1 MKKLLTLIL
10 CLAMVLSVFAGCS
23 STPATEEGA
32 SSSGEAAQGEAADS
46 EYKDTLVF
54 AMNTDVQSM
63 DPQIQNDTTSEQVV
77 KMLYNT
83 LLKFQDDGTVVGDL
97 AESWSV
103 SEDKLTWTFNLKQ
116 GVKFHNGKE
125 LTSADVKATFDRA
138 LNAEA
143 GGLRTTEIIKMFTS
157 VEAPDPYTVTIT
169 TDGPY
174 GPMES
179 LMCNMSLGIMDA
191 DYIEQ
196 YGLDL
201 GTSAEGE
208 NGTGPFKVVSWE
220 RDQEIVV
227 ERFDDYFGTP
237 AKLQT
242 VVYTIIPEA
251 ASRVIALETG
261 EVDVIDKPTDEDLAR
276 LEADTENYTVLRKP
290 TISQRLFRFGCNDP
304 IMSNTKVRQA
314 IVYAID
320 RQAIIDALFAGSAYP
335 STAPLA
341 PVTFG
346 YSDLGEI
353 EQDLELAKSLLAE
366 AGYPDGFDTKIIT
379 TERYQNG
386 IELAEIISQQLA
398 EIGINA
404 EIEVWEWSALSA
416 SWNGVTADEFDQ
428 PIFIMGAGPSMRD
441 ADGGL
446 RGLYTTSDT
455 VHVRPG
461 RLSGPVYDRHPQQ
474 RLQLR
479 LLLQR
484 GSGCPH
490 RAGYAGDRPAEA
502 GGDLQGS
509 HGDPVSGRPGRLLAL
524 RYVWSGHYLLQGG
537 RRDPEP
543 HFHRYL

>member
-83 LLKFQDDGTVVGDL
+83 LLKFEDDGTVVGDL

-143 GGLRTTEIIKMFTS
+143 GGLRTTEIIKMFTA

-191 DYIEQ
+191 DYIEK

-201 GTSAEGE
+201 GTSVEGE

-276 LEADTENYTVLRKP
+276 LEADTENFTVLRKP

-304 IMSNTKVRQA
+304 IISNTKVRQA

-320 RQAIIDALFAGSAYP
+320 RQAIIDALFTGSGYP

-366 AGYPDGFDTKIIT
+366 AGYPDGFDTKIVT

-416 SWNGVTADEFDQ
+416 SWNGITADEFDQ

-446 RGLYTTSDT
+446 RGLYTTSET
-455 VHVRPG
+455 G
-461 RLSGPVYDRHPQQ
+461 LNDRNYGFYSNAEVDALIEQGMQETDQQ
-474 RLQLR
+474 KRVEI
-479 LLLQR
+479 
-484 GSGCPH
+484 
-490 RAGYAGDRPAEA
+490 YKEA
-502 GGDLQGS
+502 MEILYRE
-509 HGDPVSGRPGRLLAL
+509 DPVAFWLFDMYGLAITSSKVEGVTL
-524 RYVWSGHYLLQGG
+524 SPISTITFENATVKK
-537 RRDPEP
+537 
-543 HFHRYL
+543 

>member
-10 CLAMVLSVFAGCS
+10 CLAMVLTVFVGCS

-32 SSSGEAAQGEAADS
+32 SASGDAAQGEAADS
-46 EYKDTLVF
+46 EYKDTLVY
-54 AMNTDVQSM
+54 ALNTDVQSL
-63 DPQIQNDTTSEQVV
+63 DPQIQNDTTSESVV

-83 LLKFQDDGTVVGDL
+83 LLKFEDDGTVVGDL

-143 GGLRTTEIIKMFTS
+143 GGLRTTEIIKMFTA

-201 GTSAEGE
+201 GTSVEGE

-242 VVYTIIPEA
+242 VVYTVIPEA

-261 EVDVIDKPTDEDLAR
+261 EVDVIDKPTNEDLER

-304 IMSNTKVRQA
+304 IISNTKVRQA

-320 RQAIIDALFAGSAYP
+320 RQAIIDALFTGSAYP

-366 AGYPDGFDTKIIT
+366 AGYPDGFDTKIVT

-416 SWNGVTADEFDQ
+416 SWNGITADEFDQ

-446 RGLYTTSDT
+446 RGLYTTSET
-455 VHVRPG
+455 G
-461 RLSGPVYDRHPQQ
+461 LNDRNYGFYSNAEVDALIEQGMQETDQQ
-474 RLQLR
+474 KRVEI
-479 LLLQR
+479 
-484 GSGCPH
+484 
-490 RAGYAGDRPAEA
+490 YKEA
-502 GGDLQGS
+502 MEILYRE
-509 HGDPVSGRPGRLLAL
+509 DPVAFWLFDMYGLAITSSKVEGVTL
-524 RYVWSGHYLLQGG
+524 SPISTITFENATVKK
-537 RRDPEP
+537 
-543 HFHRYL
+543 

>member
-10 CLAMVLSVFAGCS
+10 CLAMVLTVFAGCS

-32 SSSGEAAQGEAADS
+32 SASGDAAQGEAADS

-83 LLKFQDDGTVVGDL
+83 LLKFEDDGTVVGDL

-143 GGLRTTEIIKMFTS
+143 GGLRTTEIIKMFTA

-242 VVYTIIPEA
+242 VVYTVIPEA

-276 LEADTENYTVLRKP
+276 LEADTENFTVLRKP

-304 IMSNTKVRQA
+304 IISNTKVRQA

-320 RQAIIDALFAGSAYP
+320 RQAIIDALFTGSAYP

-404 EIEVWEWSALSA
+404 KIEVWEWSALSA
-416 SWNGVTADEFDQ
+416 SWNGITADEFDQ

-446 RGLYTTSDT
+446 RGLYTTSET
-455 VHVRPG
+455 G
-461 RLSGPVYDRHPQQ
+461 LNDRNYGFYSNAEVDALIEQGMQETDQQ
-474 RLQLR
+474 KRVEI
-479 LLLQR
+479 
-484 GSGCPH
+484 
-490 RAGYAGDRPAEA
+490 YKEA
-502 GGDLQGS
+502 MEILYRE
-509 HGDPVSGRPGRLLAL
+509 DPVAFWLFDMYGLAITSSKVEGVTL
-524 RYVWSGHYLLQGG
+524 SPISTITFENATVKK
-537 RRDPEP
+537 
-543 HFHRYL
+543 

>member
-10 CLAMVLSVFAGCS
+10 CLAMVLTVFAGCS

-83 LLKFQDDGTVVGDL
+83 LLKFEDDGTVVGDL

-143 GGLRTTEIIKMFTS
+143 GGLRTTEIIKMFTA

-191 DYIEQ
+191 DYIEK

-201 GTSAEGE
+201 GTSVEGE

-276 LEADTENYTVLRKP
+276 LEADTENFTVLRKP

-304 IMSNTKVRQA
+304 IISNTKVRQA

-320 RQAIIDALFAGSAYP
+320 RQAIIDALFTGSGYP

-366 AGYPDGFDTKIIT
+366 AGYPDGFDTKIVT

-404 EIEVWEWSALSA
+404 KIEVWEWSALSA
-416 SWNGVTADEFDQ
+416 SWNGITADEFDQ

-446 RGLYTTSDT
+446 RGLYTTSET
-455 VHVRPG
+455 G
-461 RLSGPVYDRHPQQ
+461 LNDRNYGFYSNAEVDALIEQGMQETDQQ
-474 RLQLR
+474 KRVEI
-479 LLLQR
+479 
-484 GSGCPH
+484 
-490 RAGYAGDRPAEA
+490 YKEA
-502 GGDLQGS
+502 MEILYRE
-509 HGDPVSGRPGRLLAL
+509 DPVAFWLFDMYGLAITSSKVEGVTL
-524 RYVWSGHYLLQGG
+524 SPISTITFENATVKK
-537 RRDPEP
+537 
-543 HFHRYL
+543 

>member
-10 CLAMVLSVFAGCS
+10 CLAMVLTVFAGCS

-32 SSSGEAAQGEAADS
+32 SASGDAAQGEAADS
-46 EYKDTLVF
+46 EYKDTLVY
-54 AMNTDVQSM
+54 ALNTDVQSL

-83 LLKFQDDGTVVGDL
+83 LLKFEDDGTVVGDL

-143 GGLRTTEIIKMFTS
+143 GGLRTTEIIKMFTA

-201 GTSAEGE
+201 GTSVEGE

-237 AKLQT
+237 AKLKT
-242 VVYTIIPEA
+242 VVYTVIPEA

-261 EVDVIDKPTDEDLAR
+261 EVDVIDKPTNEDLER
-276 LEADTENYTVLRKP
+276 LEADTENFTVLRKP

-304 IMSNTKVRQA
+304 IISNTKVRQA
-314 IVYAID
+314 ILYAID
-320 RQAIIDALFAGSAYP
+320 RQAIIDALFTGSAYP

-346 YSDLGEI
+346 YSNLGEI

-366 AGYPDGFDTKIIT
+366 AGYPDGFDTKIVT

-416 SWNGVTADEFDQ
+416 SWNGITADEFDQ

-446 RGLYTTSDT
+446 RGLYTTSET
-455 VHVRPG
+455 G
-461 RLSGPVYDRHPQQ
+461 LNDRNYGFYSNAEVDALIEQGMQETDQQ
-474 RLQLR
+474 KRVEI
-479 LLLQR
+479 
-484 GSGCPH
+484 
-490 RAGYAGDRPAEA
+490 YKEA
-502 GGDLQGS
+502 MEILYRE
-509 HGDPVSGRPGRLLAL
+509 DPVAFWLFDMYGLAITSSKVEGVTL
-524 RYVWSGHYLLQGG
+524 SPISTITFENATVKK
-537 RRDPEP
+537 
-543 HFHRYL
+543 

>member
-46 EYKDTLVF
+46 EYKDTLVY
-54 AMNTDVQSM
+54 ALNTDVQSL

-83 LLKFQDDGTVVGDL
+83 LLKFEDDGTVVGDL

-143 GGLRTTEIIKMFTS
+143 GGLRTTEIIKMFTA

-201 GTSAEGE
+201 GTSVEGE

-242 VVYTIIPEA
+242 VVYTVIPEA

-261 EVDVIDKPTDEDLAR
+261 EVDVIDKPTNEDLER
-276 LEADTENYTVLRKP
+276 LEADTENFTVLRKP

-304 IMSNTKVRQA
+304 IISNTKVRQA

-320 RQAIIDALFAGSAYP
+320 RQAIIDALFTGSAYP

-366 AGYPDGFDTKIIT
+366 AGYPDGFDTKIVT

-416 SWNGVTADEFDQ
+416 SWNGITADEFDQ

-446 RGLYTTSDT
+446 RGLYTTSET
-455 VHVRPG
+455 G
-461 RLSGPVYDRHPQQ
+461 LNDRNYGFYSNAEVDALIEQGMQETDQQ
-474 RLQLR
+474 KRVEI
-479 LLLQR
+479 
-484 GSGCPH
+484 
-490 RAGYAGDRPAEA
+490 YKEA
-502 GGDLQGS
+502 MEILYRE
-509 HGDPVSGRPGRLLAL
+509 DPVAFWLFDMYGLAITSSKVEGVTL
-524 RYVWSGHYLLQGG
+524 SPISTITFENATVKK
-537 RRDPEP
+537 
-543 HFHRYL
+543 

>member
-10 CLAMVLSVFAGCS
+10 CLAMVLTVFAGCS

-83 LLKFQDDGTVVGDL
+83 LLKFEDDGTVVGDL

-143 GGLRTTEIIKMFTS
+143 GGLRTTEIIKMFTA

-191 DYIEQ
+191 DYIEK

-201 GTSAEGE
+201 GTSVEGE

-242 VVYTIIPEA
+242 VVYTVIPEA

-304 IMSNTKVRQA
+304 IISNTKVRQA

-320 RQAIIDALFAGSAYP
+320 RQAIIDALFTGSGYP

-366 AGYPDGFDTKIIT
+366 AGYPDGFDTKIVT

-404 EIEVWEWSALSA
+404 KIEVWEWSALSA
-416 SWNGVTADEFDQ
+416 SWNGITADEFDQ

-446 RGLYTTSDT
+446 RGLYTTSET
-455 VHVRPG
+455 G
-461 RLSGPVYDRHPQQ
+461 LNDRNYGFYSNAEVDALIEQGMQETDQQ
-474 RLQLR
+474 KRVEI
-479 LLLQR
+479 
-484 GSGCPH
+484 
-490 RAGYAGDRPAEA
+490 YKEA
-502 GGDLQGS
+502 MEILYRE
-509 HGDPVSGRPGRLLAL
+509 DPVAFWLFDMYGLAITSSKVEGVTL
-524 RYVWSGHYLLQGG
+524 SPISTITFENATVKK
-537 RRDPEP
+537 
-543 HFHRYL
+543 

>member
-10 CLAMVLSVFAGCS
+10 CLAMVLTVFAGCS

-32 SSSGEAAQGEAADS
+32 SASGDAAQGEAADS

-83 LLKFQDDGTVVGDL
+83 LLKFEDDGTVVGDL

-169 TDGPY
+169 TDAPY

-237 AKLQT
+237 AKLKT
-242 VVYTIIPEA
+242 VVYTVIPEA

-276 LEADTENYTVLRKP
+276 LEADTENFTVLRKP

-304 IMSNTKVRQA
+304 IISNTKVRQA

-320 RQAIIDALFAGSAYP
+320 RQAIIDALFTGSGYP

-398 EIGINA
+398 QIGINA

-416 SWNGVTADEFDQ
+416 SWNGITADEFDQ

-446 RGLYTTSDT
+446 RGLYTTSET
-455 VHVRPG
+455 G
-461 RLSGPVYDRHPQQ
+461 LNDRNYGFYSNAEVDALIEQGMQETDQQ
-474 RLQLR
+474 KRVEI
-479 LLLQR
+479 
-484 GSGCPH
+484 
-490 RAGYAGDRPAEA
+490 YKEA
-502 GGDLQGS
+502 MEILYRE
-509 HGDPVSGRPGRLLAL
+509 DPVAFWLFDMYGLAITSSKVEGVTL
-524 RYVWSGHYLLQGG
+524 SPISTITFENATVKK
-537 RRDPEP
+537 
-543 HFHRYL
+543 

>member
-10 CLAMVLSVFAGCS
+10 CLAMVLTVFAGCS

-83 LLKFQDDGTVVGDL
+83 LLKFEDDGTVVGDL

-143 GGLRTTEIIKMFTS
+143 GGLRTTEIIKMFTA

-201 GTSAEGE
+201 GTSVEGE

-276 LEADTENYTVLRKP
+276 LEADTENFTVLRKP

-304 IMSNTKVRQA
+304 IISNTKVRQA

-320 RQAIIDALFAGSAYP
+320 RQAIIDALFTGSAYP

-346 YSDLGEI
+346 YSNLGEI

-366 AGYPDGFDTKIIT
+366 AGYPDGFDTKIVT

-404 EIEVWEWSALSA
+404 KIEVWEWSALSA
-416 SWNGVTADEFDQ
+416 SWNGITADEFDQ

-446 RGLYTTSDT
+446 RGLYTTSET
-455 VHVRPG
+455 G
-461 RLSGPVYDRHPQQ
+461 LNDRNYGFYSNAEVDALIEQGMQETDQQ
-474 RLQLR
+474 KRVEI
-479 LLLQR
+479 
-484 GSGCPH
+484 
-490 RAGYAGDRPAEA
+490 YKEA
-502 GGDLQGS
+502 MEILYRE
-509 HGDPVSGRPGRLLAL
+509 DPVAFWLFDMYGLAITSSKVEGVTL
-524 RYVWSGHYLLQGG
+524 SPISTITFENATVKK
-537 RRDPEP
+537 
-543 HFHRYL
+543 

>member
-10 CLAMVLSVFAGCS
+10 CLAMVLTVFAGCS

-83 LLKFQDDGTVVGDL
+83 LLKFEDDGTVVGDL

-143 GGLRTTEIIKMFTS
+143 GGLRTTEIIKMFTA

-191 DYIEQ
+191 DYIEK

-201 GTSAEGE
+201 GTSVEGE

-276 LEADTENYTVLRKP
+276 LEADTENFTVLRKP

-304 IMSNTKVRQA
+304 IISNTKVRQA

-320 RQAIIDALFAGSAYP
+320 RQAIIDALFTGSAYP

-366 AGYPDGFDTKIIT
+366 AGYPDGFDTKIVT

-416 SWNGVTADEFDQ
+416 SWNGITADEFDQ

-446 RGLYTTSDT
+446 RGLYTTSET
-455 VHVRPG
+455 G
-461 RLSGPVYDRHPQQ
+461 LNDRNYGFYSNAEVDALIEQGMQETDQQ
-474 RLQLR
+474 KRVEI
-479 LLLQR
+479 
-484 GSGCPH
+484 
-490 RAGYAGDRPAEA
+490 YKEA
-502 GGDLQGS
+502 MEILYRE
-509 HGDPVSGRPGRLLAL
+509 DPVAFWLFDMYGLAITSSKVEGVTL
-524 RYVWSGHYLLQGG
+524 SPISTITFENATVKK
-537 RRDPEP
+537 
-543 HFHRYL
+543 

>member
-10 CLAMVLSVFAGCS
+10 CLAMVLTVFAGCS

-32 SSSGEAAQGEAADS
+32 SASGDAAQGEAADS

-54 AMNTDVQSM
+54 AMNTDVQSL

-143 GGLRTTEIIKMFTS
+143 GGLRTTEIIKMFTA

-242 VVYTIIPEA
+242 VVYTVIPEA

-276 LEADTENYTVLRKP
+276 LEADTENFTVLRKP

-304 IMSNTKVRQA
+304 IISNTKVRQA

-320 RQAIIDALFAGSAYP
+320 RQAIIDALFTGSAYP

-366 AGYPDGFDTKIIT
+366 AGYPDGFDTKIVT

-404 EIEVWEWSALSA
+404 KIEVWEWSALSA
-416 SWNGVTADEFDQ
+416 SWNGITADEFDQ

-446 RGLYTTSDT
+446 RGLYTTSET
-455 VHVRPG
+455 G
-461 RLSGPVYDRHPQQ
+461 LNDRNYGFYSNAEVDALIEQGMQETDQQ
-474 RLQLR
+474 KRVEI
-479 LLLQR
+479 
-484 GSGCPH
+484 
-490 RAGYAGDRPAEA
+490 YKEA
-502 GGDLQGS
+502 MEILYRE
-509 HGDPVSGRPGRLLAL
+509 DPVAFWLFDMYGLAITSSKVEGVTL
-524 RYVWSGHYLLQGG
+524 SPISTITFENATVKK
-537 RRDPEP
+537 
-543 HFHRYL
+543 

>member
-10 CLAMVLSVFAGCS
+10 CLAMVLTVFAGCS

-32 SSSGEAAQGEAADS
+32 SASGDAAQGEAADS

-83 LLKFQDDGTVVGDL
+83 LLKFEDDGTVVGDL

-143 GGLRTTEIIKMFTS
+143 GGLRTTEIIKMFTA

-169 TDGPY
+169 TDAPY

-276 LEADTENYTVLRKP
+276 LEADTENFTVLRKP

-304 IMSNTKVRQA
+304 IISNTKVRQA

-320 RQAIIDALFAGSAYP
+320 RQAIIDALFTGSGYP

-398 EIGINA
+398 QIGINA
-404 EIEVWEWSALSA
+404 KIEVWEWSALSA
-416 SWNGVTADEFDQ
+416 SWNGITADEFDQ

-446 RGLYTTSDT
+446 RGLYTTSET
-455 VHVRPG
+455 G
-461 RLSGPVYDRHPQQ
+461 LNDRNYGFYSNAEVDSLIEQGMQETDQQ
-474 RLQLR
+474 KRVEI
-479 LLLQR
+479 
-484 GSGCPH
+484 
-490 RAGYAGDRPAEA
+490 YKEA
-502 GGDLQGS
+502 MEILYRE
-509 HGDPVSGRPGRLLAL
+509 DPVAFWLFDMYGLAITSSKVEGVTL
-524 RYVWSGHYLLQGG
+524 SPISTITFENATVKK
-537 RRDPEP
+537 
-543 HFHRYL
+543 

>member
-10 CLAMVLSVFAGCS
+10 CLAMVLTVFAGCS

-32 SSSGEAAQGEAADS
+32 SASGDAAQGEAADS

-83 LLKFQDDGTVVGDL
+83 LLKFEDDGTVVGDL

-143 GGLRTTEIIKMFTS
+143 RGLRTTEIIKMYTA

-191 DYIEQ
+191 DYIEK

-276 LEADTENYTVLRKP
+276 LEADTENFTVLRKP

-304 IMSNTKVRQA
+304 IISNTKVRQA

-320 RQAIIDALFAGSAYP
+320 RQAIIDALFTGSGYP

-366 AGYPDGFDTKIIT
+366 AGYPDGFDTKIVT

-416 SWNGVTADEFDQ
+416 SWNGITADEFDQ

-446 RGLYTTSDT
+446 RGLYTTSET
-455 VHVRPG
+455 G
-461 RLSGPVYDRHPQQ
+461 LNDRNYGFYSNAEVDALIEQGMQETDQQ
-474 RLQLR
+474 KRVEI
-479 LLLQR
+479 
-484 GSGCPH
+484 
-490 RAGYAGDRPAEA
+490 YKEA
-502 GGDLQGS
+502 MEILYRE
-509 HGDPVSGRPGRLLAL
+509 DPVAFWLFDMYGLAITSSKVEGVTL
-524 RYVWSGHYLLQGG
+524 SPISTITFENATVKK
-537 RRDPEP
+537 
-543 HFHRYL
+543 

>member
-10 CLAMVLSVFAGCS
+10 CLAMVLTVFAGCS

-32 SSSGEAAQGEAADS
+32 SASGDAAQGEAADS

-83 LLKFQDDGTVVGDL
+83 LLKFEDDGTVVGDL

-143 GGLRTTEIIKMFTS
+143 GGLRTTEIIKMFTA

-276 LEADTENYTVLRKP
+276 LEADTENFTVLRKP

-304 IMSNTKVRQA
+304 IISNTKVRQA

-320 RQAIIDALFAGSAYP
+320 RQAIIDALFTGSAYP

-366 AGYPDGFDTKIIT
+366 AGYPDGFDTKIVT

-416 SWNGVTADEFDQ
+416 SWNGITADEFDQ

-446 RGLYTTSDT
+446 RGLYTTSET
-455 VHVRPG
+455 G
-461 RLSGPVYDRHPQQ
+461 LNDRNYGFYSNAEVDALIEQGMQETDQQ
-474 RLQLR
+474 KRVEI
-479 LLLQR
+479 
-484 GSGCPH
+484 
-490 RAGYAGDRPAEA
+490 YKEA
-502 GGDLQGS
+502 MEILYRE
-509 HGDPVSGRPGRLLAL
+509 DPVAFWLFDMYGLAITSSKVEGVTL
-524 RYVWSGHYLLQGG
+524 SPISTITFENATVKK
-537 RRDPEP
+537 
-543 HFHRYL
+543 

>member
-10 CLAMVLSVFAGCS
+10 CLAMVLTVFAGCS

-32 SSSGEAAQGEAADS
+32 SASGDAAQGEAADS

-143 GGLRTTEIIKMFTS
+143 GGLRTTEIIKMFTA

-169 TDGPY
+169 TDAPY

-276 LEADTENYTVLRKP
+276 LEADTENFTVLRKP

-304 IMSNTKVRQA
+304 IISNTKVRQA

-320 RQAIIDALFAGSAYP
+320 RQAIIDALFTGSAYP

-366 AGYPDGFDTKIIT
+366 AGYPDGFDTKIVT

-416 SWNGVTADEFDQ
+416 SWNGITADEFDQ

-446 RGLYTTSDT
+446 RGLYTTSET
-455 VHVRPG
+455 G
-461 RLSGPVYDRHPQQ
+461 LNDRNYGFYSNAEVDALIEQGMQETDQQ
-474 RLQLR
+474 KRVEI
-479 LLLQR
+479 
-484 GSGCPH
+484 
-490 RAGYAGDRPAEA
+490 YKEA
-502 GGDLQGS
+502 MEILYRE
-509 HGDPVSGRPGRLLAL
+509 DPVAFWLFDMYGLAITSSKVEGVTL
-524 RYVWSGHYLLQGG
+524 SPISTITFENATVKK
-537 RRDPEP
+537 
-543 HFHRYL
+543 

>member
-10 CLAMVLSVFAGCS
+10 CLAMVLTVFVGCS

-32 SSSGEAAQGEAADS
+32 SASGDAAQGEAADS

-83 LLKFQDDGTVVGDL
+83 LLKFEDDGTVVGDL

-143 GGLRTTEIIKMFTS
+143 GGLRTTEIIKMFTA

-201 GTSAEGE
+201 GTSVEGE

-237 AKLQT
+237 AKLKT
-242 VVYTIIPEA
+242 VVYTVIPEA

-276 LEADTENYTVLRKP
+276 LEADTENFTVLRKP

-304 IMSNTKVRQA
+304 IISNTKVRQA

-320 RQAIIDALFAGSAYP
+320 RQAIIDALFTGSAYP

-366 AGYPDGFDTKIIT
+366 AGYPDGFDTKIVT

-416 SWNGVTADEFDQ
+416 SWNGITADEFDQ

-446 RGLYTTSDT
+446 RGLYTTSET
-455 VHVRPG
+455 G
-461 RLSGPVYDRHPQQ
+461 LNDRNYGFYSNAEVDALIEQGMQETDQQ
-474 RLQLR
+474 KRVEI
-479 LLLQR
+479 
-484 GSGCPH
+484 
-490 RAGYAGDRPAEA
+490 YKEA
-502 GGDLQGS
+502 MEILYRE
-509 HGDPVSGRPGRLLAL
+509 DPVAFWLFDMYGLAITSSKVEGVTL
-524 RYVWSGHYLLQGG
+524 SPISTITFENATVKK
-537 RRDPEP
+537 
-543 HFHRYL
+543 

>member
-10 CLAMVLSVFAGCS
+10 CLAMVLTVFVGCS

-32 SSSGEAAQGEAADS
+32 SASGDAAQGEAADS
-46 EYKDTLVF
+46 EYKDTLVY
-54 AMNTDVQSM
+54 ALNTDVQSL

-83 LLKFQDDGTVVGDL
+83 LLKFEDDGTVVGDL

-143 GGLRTTEIIKMFTS
+143 GGLRTTEIIKMFTA

-201 GTSAEGE
+201 GTSVEGE

-242 VVYTIIPEA
+242 VVYTVIPEA

-261 EVDVIDKPTDEDLAR
+261 EVDVIDKPTNEDLER
-276 LEADTENYTVLRKP
+276 LEADTENFTVLRRP

-304 IMSNTKVRQA
+304 IISNTKVRQA

-320 RQAIIDALFAGSAYP
+320 RQAIIDALFTGSAYP

-366 AGYPDGFDTKIIT
+366 AGYPDGFDTKIVT

-404 EIEVWEWSALSA
+404 KIEVWEWSALSA
-416 SWNGVTADEFDQ
+416 SWNGITADEFDQ

-446 RGLYTTSDT
+446 RGLYTTSET
-455 VHVRPG
+455 G
-461 RLSGPVYDRHPQQ
+461 LNDRNYGFYSNAEVDALIEQGMQETDQQ
-474 RLQLR
+474 KRVEI
-479 LLLQR
+479 
-484 GSGCPH
+484 
-490 RAGYAGDRPAEA
+490 YKEA
-502 GGDLQGS
+502 MEILYRE
-509 HGDPVSGRPGRLLAL
+509 DPVAFWLFDMYGLAITSSKVEGVTL
-524 RYVWSGHYLLQGG
+524 SPISTITFENATVKK
-537 RRDPEP
+537 
-543 HFHRYL
+543 

>member
-10 CLAMVLSVFAGCS
+10 CLAMVLTVFVGCS

-32 SSSGEAAQGEAADS
+32 SASGDAAQGEAADS

-83 LLKFQDDGTVVGDL
+83 LLKFEDDGTVVGDL

-143 GGLRTTEIIKMFTS
+143 GGLRTTEIIKMFTA

-201 GTSAEGE
+201 GTSVEGE

-242 VVYTIIPEA
+242 VVYTVIPEA

-276 LEADTENYTVLRKP
+276 LEADTENFTVLRKP

-304 IMSNTKVRQA
+304 IISNTKVRQA

-320 RQAIIDALFAGSAYP
+320 RQAIIDALFTGSAYP

-366 AGYPDGFDTKIIT
+366 AGYPDGFDTKIVT

-416 SWNGVTADEFDQ
+416 SWNGITADEFDQ

-446 RGLYTTSDT
+446 RGLYTTSET
-455 VHVRPG
+455 G
-461 RLSGPVYDRHPQQ
+461 LNDRNYGFYSNAEVDALIEQGMQETDQQ
-474 RLQLR
+474 KRVEI
-479 LLLQR
+479 
-484 GSGCPH
+484 
-490 RAGYAGDRPAEA
+490 YKEA
-502 GGDLQGS
+502 MEILYRE
-509 HGDPVSGRPGRLLAL
+509 DPVAFWLFDMYGLAITSSKVEGVTL
-524 RYVWSGHYLLQGG
+524 SPISTITFENATVKK
-537 RRDPEP
+537 
-543 HFHRYL
+543 

>member
-83 LLKFQDDGTVVGDL
+83 LLKFEDDGTVVGDL

-143 GGLRTTEIIKMFTS
+143 GGLRTTEIIKMFTA

-191 DYIEQ
+191 DYIEK

-201 GTSAEGE
+201 GTSVEGE

-242 VVYTIIPEA
+242 VVYTVIPEA

-276 LEADTENYTVLRKP
+276 LEADTENFTVLRKP

-304 IMSNTKVRQA
+304 IISNTKVRQA

-320 RQAIIDALFAGSAYP
+320 RQAIIDALFTGSAYP

-404 EIEVWEWSALSA
+404 KIEVWEWSALSA
-416 SWNGVTADEFDQ
+416 SWNGITADEFDQ

-446 RGLYTTSDT
+446 RGLYTTSET
-455 VHVRPG
+455 G
-461 RLSGPVYDRHPQQ
+461 LNDRNYGFYSNAEVDALIEQGMQETDQQ
-474 RLQLR
+474 KRVEI
-479 LLLQR
+479 
-484 GSGCPH
+484 
-490 RAGYAGDRPAEA
+490 YKEA
-502 GGDLQGS
+502 MEILYRE
-509 HGDPVSGRPGRLLAL
+509 DPVAFWLFDMYGLAITSSKVEGVTL
-524 RYVWSGHYLLQGG
+524 SPISTITFENATVKK
-537 RRDPEP
+537 
-543 HFHRYL
+543 

>member
-10 CLAMVLSVFAGCS
+10 CLAMVLTVFAGCS

-32 SSSGEAAQGEAADS
+32 SASGDAAQGEAADS

-83 LLKFQDDGTVVGDL
+83 LLKFEDDGTVVGDL

-143 GGLRTTEIIKMFTS
+143 GGLRTTEIIKMFTA

-201 GTSAEGE
+201 GTSVEGE

-276 LEADTENYTVLRKP
+276 LEADTENFTVLRKP

-304 IMSNTKVRQA
+304 IISNTKVRQA

-320 RQAIIDALFAGSAYP
+320 RQAIIDALFTGSAYP

-366 AGYPDGFDTKIIT
+366 AGYPDGFDTKIVT

-416 SWNGVTADEFDQ
+416 SWNGITADEFDQ

-446 RGLYTTSDT
+446 RGLYTTSET
-455 VHVRPG
+455 G
-461 RLSGPVYDRHPQQ
+461 LNDRNYGFYSNAEVDALIEQGMQETDQQ
-474 RLQLR
+474 KRVEI
-479 LLLQR
+479 
-484 GSGCPH
+484 
-490 RAGYAGDRPAEA
+490 YKEA
-502 GGDLQGS
+502 MEILYRE
-509 HGDPVSGRPGRLLAL
+509 DPVAFWLFDMYGLAITSSKVEGVTL
-524 RYVWSGHYLLQGG
+524 SPISTITFENATVKK
-537 RRDPEP
+537 
-543 HFHRYL
+543 

>member
-10 CLAMVLSVFAGCS
+10 CLAMVLTVFAGCS

-32 SSSGEAAQGEAADS
+32 SASGDAAQGEAADS

-83 LLKFQDDGTVVGDL
+83 LLKFEDDGTVVGDL

-227 ERFDDYFGTP
+227 ERFDEYFDTP

-276 LEADTENYTVLRKP
+276 LEADTENFTVLRKP

-304 IMSNTKVRQA
+304 IISNTKVRQA

-320 RQAIIDALFAGSAYP
+320 RQAIIDALFTGSGYP

-366 AGYPDGFDTKIIT
+366 AGYPDGFDTKIVT

-416 SWNGVTADEFDQ
+416 SWNGITADEFDQ

-446 RGLYTTSDT
+446 RGLYTTSET
-455 VHVRPG
+455 G
-461 RLSGPVYDRHPQQ
+461 LNDRNYGFYSNAEVDSLIEQGMQETDQQ
-474 RLQLR
+474 KRVEI
-479 LLLQR
+479 
-484 GSGCPH
+484 
-490 RAGYAGDRPAEA
+490 YKEA
-502 GGDLQGS
+502 MEILYRE
-509 HGDPVSGRPGRLLAL
+509 DPVAFWLFDMYGLAITSSKVEGVTL
-524 RYVWSGHYLLQGG
+524 SPISTITFENATVKK
-537 RRDPEP
+537 
-543 HFHRYL
+543 

>member
-10 CLAMVLSVFAGCS
+10 CLAMVLTVFAGCS

-32 SSSGEAAQGEAADS
+32 SASGDAAQGEAADS

-83 LLKFQDDGTVVGDL
+83 LLKFEDDGTVVGDL

-169 TDGPY
+169 TDAPY

-276 LEADTENYTVLRKP
+276 LEADTENFTVLRKP

-304 IMSNTKVRQA
+304 IISNTKVRQA

-320 RQAIIDALFAGSAYP
+320 RQAIIDALFTGSGYP

-346 YSDLGEI
+346 YSNLSEI

-366 AGYPDGFDTKIIT
+366 AGYPDGFDTKIVT

-416 SWNGVTADEFDQ
+416 SWNGITADEFDQ

-446 RGLYTTSDT
+446 RGLYTTSET
-455 VHVRPG
+455 G
-461 RLSGPVYDRHPQQ
+461 LNDRNYGFYSNAEVDALIEQGMQETDQQ
-474 RLQLR
+474 KRVEI
-479 LLLQR
+479 
-484 GSGCPH
+484 
-490 RAGYAGDRPAEA
+490 YKEA
-502 GGDLQGS
+502 MEILYRE
-509 HGDPVSGRPGRLLAL
+509 DPVAFWLFDMYGLAITSSKVEGVTL
-524 RYVWSGHYLLQGG
+524 SPISTITFENATVKK
-537 RRDPEP
+537 
-543 HFHRYL
+543 

>member
-10 CLAMVLSVFAGCS
+10 CLAMVLTVFVGCS

-32 SSSGEAAQGEAADS
+32 SASGDAAQGEAADS
-46 EYKDTLVF
+46 EYKDTLVY
-54 AMNTDVQSM
+54 ALNTDVQSL

-83 LLKFQDDGTVVGDL
+83 LLKFEDDGTVVGDL

-143 GGLRTTEIIKMFTS
+143 GGLRTTEIIKMFTA

-201 GTSAEGE
+201 GTSVEGE

-242 VVYTIIPEA
+242 VVYTVIPEA

-261 EVDVIDKPTDEDLAR
+261 EVDVIDKPTNEDLER
-276 LEADTENYTVLRKP
+276 LEADTENFTVLRKP

-304 IMSNTKVRQA
+304 IISNTKVRQA

-320 RQAIIDALFAGSAYP
+320 RQAIIDALFTGSAYP

-346 YSDLGEI
+346 YSNLGEI

-366 AGYPDGFDTKIIT
+366 AGYPDGFDTKIVT

-416 SWNGVTADEFDQ
+416 SWNGITADEFDQ

-446 RGLYTTSDT
+446 RGLYTTSET
-455 VHVRPG
+455 G
-461 RLSGPVYDRHPQQ
+461 LNDRNYGFYSNAEVDALIEQGMQETDQQ
-474 RLQLR
+474 KRVEI
-479 LLLQR
+479 
-484 GSGCPH
+484 
-490 RAGYAGDRPAEA
+490 YKEA
-502 GGDLQGS
+502 MEILYRE
-509 HGDPVSGRPGRLLAL
+509 DPVAFWLFDMYGLAITSSKVEGVTL
-524 RYVWSGHYLLQGG
+524 SPISTITFENATVKK
-537 RRDPEP
+537 
-543 HFHRYL
+543 

>member
-10 CLAMVLSVFAGCS
+10 CLAMVLTVFAGCS

-32 SSSGEAAQGEAADS
+32 SASGDAAQGEAADS
-46 EYKDTLVF
+46 EYKDTLVY
-54 AMNTDVQSM
+54 ALNTDVQSL

-83 LLKFQDDGTVVGDL
+83 LLKFEDDGTVVGDL

-143 GGLRTTEIIKMFTS
+143 GGLRTTEIIKMFTA

-276 LEADTENYTVLRKP
+276 LEADTENFTVLRKP

-304 IMSNTKVRQA
+304 IISNTKVRQA

-320 RQAIIDALFAGSAYP
+320 RQAIIDALFTGSAYP

-366 AGYPDGFDTKIIT
+366 AGYPDGFDTKIVT

-404 EIEVWEWSALSA
+404 KIEVWEWSALSA
-416 SWNGVTADEFDQ
+416 SWNGITADEFDQ

-446 RGLYTTSDT
+446 RGLYTTSET
-455 VHVRPG
+455 G
-461 RLSGPVYDRHPQQ
+461 LNDRNYGFYSNAEVDALIEQGMQETDQQ
-474 RLQLR
+474 KRVEI
-479 LLLQR
+479 
-484 GSGCPH
+484 
-490 RAGYAGDRPAEA
+490 YKEA
-502 GGDLQGS
+502 MEILYRE
-509 HGDPVSGRPGRLLAL
+509 DPVAFWLFDMYGLAITSSKVEGVTL
-524 RYVWSGHYLLQGG
+524 SPISTITFENATVKK
-537 RRDPEP
+537 
-543 HFHRYL
+543 

>member
-10 CLAMVLSVFAGCS
+10 CLAMVLTVFAGCS

-32 SSSGEAAQGEAADS
+32 SASGDAAQGEAADS

-54 AMNTDVQSM
+54 AMNTDVQSL

-169 TDGPY
+169 TDAPY

-276 LEADTENYTVLRKP
+276 LEADTENFTVLRKP

-304 IMSNTKVRQA
+304 IISNTKVRQA

-320 RQAIIDALFAGSAYP
+320 RQAIIDALFTGSGYP

-398 EIGINA
+398 QIGINA

-416 SWNGVTADEFDQ
+416 SWNGITADEFDQ

-446 RGLYTTSDT
+446 RGLYTTSET
-455 VHVRPG
+455 G
-461 RLSGPVYDRHPQQ
+461 LNDRNYGFYSNAEVDALIEQGMQETDQQ
-474 RLQLR
+474 KRVEI
-479 LLLQR
+479 
-484 GSGCPH
+484 
-490 RAGYAGDRPAEA
+490 YKEA
-502 GGDLQGS
+502 MEILYRE
-509 HGDPVSGRPGRLLAL
+509 DPVAFWLFDMYGLAITSSKVEGVTL
-524 RYVWSGHYLLQGG
+524 SPISTITFENATVKK
-537 RRDPEP
+537 
-543 HFHRYL
+543 

>member
-10 CLAMVLSVFAGCS
+10 CLAMVLTVFAGCS

-54 AMNTDVQSM
+54 AMNTDVQSL

-83 LLKFQDDGTVVGDL
+83 LLKFEDDGTVVGDL

-143 GGLRTTEIIKMFTS
+143 GGLRTTEIIKMFTA

-201 GTSAEGE
+201 GTSVEGE

-276 LEADTENYTVLRKP
+276 LEADTENFTVLRKP

-304 IMSNTKVRQA
+304 IISNTKVRQA

-320 RQAIIDALFAGSAYP
+320 RQAIIDALFTGSAYP

-366 AGYPDGFDTKIIT
+366 AGYPDGFDTKIVT

-416 SWNGVTADEFDQ
+416 SWNGITADEFDQ

-446 RGLYTTSDT
+446 RGLYTTSET
-455 VHVRPG
+455 G
-461 RLSGPVYDRHPQQ
+461 LNDRNYGFYSNAEVDALIEQGMQETDQQ
-474 RLQLR
+474 KRVEI
-479 LLLQR
+479 
-484 GSGCPH
+484 
-490 RAGYAGDRPAEA
+490 YKEA
-502 GGDLQGS
+502 MEILYRE
-509 HGDPVSGRPGRLLAL
+509 DPVAFWLFDMYGLAITSSKVEGVTL
-524 RYVWSGHYLLQGG
+524 SPISTITFENATVKK
-537 RRDPEP
+537 
-543 HFHRYL
+543 

>member
-10 CLAMVLSVFAGCS
+10 CLAMVLTVFAGCS

-32 SSSGEAAQGEAADS
+32 SASGDAAQGEAADS

-83 LLKFQDDGTVVGDL
+83 LLKFEDDGTVVGDL

-143 GGLRTTEIIKMFTS
+143 GGLRTTEIIKMFTA

-169 TDGPY
+169 TDAPY

-201 GTSAEGE
+201 GTSAAGE

-276 LEADTENYTVLRKP
+276 LEADTENFTVLRKP

-304 IMSNTKVRQA
+304 IISNTKVRQA

-320 RQAIIDALFAGSAYP
+320 RQAIIDALFTGSAYP

-366 AGYPDGFDTKIIT
+366 AGYPDGFDTKIVT

-416 SWNGVTADEFDQ
+416 SWNGITADEFDQ

-446 RGLYTTSDT
+446 RGLYTTSET
-455 VHVRPG
+455 G
-461 RLSGPVYDRHPQQ
+461 LNDRNYGFYSNAEVDALIEQGMQETDQQ
-474 RLQLR
+474 KRVEI
-479 LLLQR
+479 
-484 GSGCPH
+484 
-490 RAGYAGDRPAEA
+490 YKEA
-502 GGDLQGS
+502 MEILYRE
-509 HGDPVSGRPGRLLAL
+509 DPVAFWLFDMYGLAITSSKVEGVTL
-524 RYVWSGHYLLQGG
+524 SPISTITFENATVKK
-537 RRDPEP
+537 
-543 HFHRYL
+543 

>member
-10 CLAMVLSVFAGCS
+10 CLAMVLTVFAGCS

-32 SSSGEAAQGEAADS
+32 SASGDAAQGEAADS
-46 EYKDTLVF
+46 EYKDTLVY
-54 AMNTDVQSM
+54 ALNTDVQSL

-83 LLKFQDDGTVVGDL
+83 LLKFEDDGTVVGDL

-125 LTSADVKATFDRA
+125 LTSVDVKATFDRA

-143 GGLRTTEIIKMFTS
+143 GGLRTTEIIKMFTA

-201 GTSAEGE
+201 GTSVEGE

-242 VVYTIIPEA
+242 VVYTVIPEA

-261 EVDVIDKPTDEDLAR
+261 EVDVIDKPTNEDLER

-304 IMSNTKVRQA
+304 IISNTKVRQA

-320 RQAIIDALFAGSAYP
+320 RQAIIDALFTGSAYP

-346 YSDLGEI
+346 YSNLGEI

-366 AGYPDGFDTKIIT
+366 AGYPDGFDTKIVT

-416 SWNGVTADEFDQ
+416 SWNGITADEFDQ

-446 RGLYTTSDT
+446 RGLYTTSET
-455 VHVRPG
+455 G
-461 RLSGPVYDRHPQQ
+461 LNDRNYGFYSNAEVDALIEQGMQETDQQ
-474 RLQLR
+474 KRVEI
-479 LLLQR
+479 
-484 GSGCPH
+484 
-490 RAGYAGDRPAEA
+490 YKEA
-502 GGDLQGS
+502 MEILYRE
-509 HGDPVSGRPGRLLAL
+509 DPVAFWLFDMYGLAITSSKVEGVTL
-524 RYVWSGHYLLQGG
+524 SPISTITFENATVKK
-537 RRDPEP
+537 
-543 HFHRYL
+543 

>member
-83 LLKFQDDGTVVGDL
+83 LLKFEDDGTVVGDL

-143 GGLRTTEIIKMFTS
+143 GGLRTTEIIKMFTA

-169 TDGPY
+169 TDAPY

-276 LEADTENYTVLRKP
+276 LEADTENFTVLRKP

-304 IMSNTKVRQA
+304 IISNTKVRQA

-320 RQAIIDALFAGSAYP
+320 RQAIIDALFTGSGYP

-366 AGYPDGFDTKIIT
+366 AGYPDGFDTKIVT

-416 SWNGVTADEFDQ
+416 SWNGITADEFDQ

-446 RGLYTTSDT
+446 RGLYTTSET
-455 VHVRPG
+455 G
-461 RLSGPVYDRHPQQ
+461 LNDRNYGFYSNAEVDALIEQGMQETDQQ
-474 RLQLR
+474 KRVEI
-479 LLLQR
+479 
-484 GSGCPH
+484 
-490 RAGYAGDRPAEA
+490 YKEA
-502 GGDLQGS
+502 MEILYRE
-509 HGDPVSGRPGRLLAL
+509 DPVAFWLFDMYGLAITSSKVEGVTL
-524 RYVWSGHYLLQGG
+524 SPISTITFENATVKK
-537 RRDPEP
+537 
-543 HFHRYL
+543 

>member
-10 CLAMVLSVFAGCS
+10 CLAMVLTVFAGCS
-23 STPATEEGA
+23 SAPATEEGA
-32 SSSGEAAQGEAADS
+32 SASGDAAQGEAADS

-83 LLKFQDDGTVVGDL
+83 LLKFEDDGTVVGDL

-143 GGLRTTEIIKMFTS
+143 GGLRTTEIIKMFAS

-169 TDGPY
+169 TDAPY

-276 LEADTENYTVLRKP
+276 LEADTENFTVLRKP

-304 IMSNTKVRQA
+304 IISNTKVRQA

-320 RQAIIDALFAGSAYP
+320 RQAIIDALFTGSGYP

-416 SWNGVTADEFDQ
+416 SWNGITADEFDQ

-446 RGLYTTSDT
+446 RGLYTTSET
-455 VHVRPG
+455 G
-461 RLSGPVYDRHPQQ
+461 LNDRNYGFYSNAEVDALIEQGMQETDQQ
-474 RLQLR
+474 KRVEI
-479 LLLQR
+479 
-484 GSGCPH
+484 
-490 RAGYAGDRPAEA
+490 YKEA
-502 GGDLQGS
+502 MEILYRE
-509 HGDPVSGRPGRLLAL
+509 DPVAFWLFDMYGLAITSSKVEGVTL
-524 RYVWSGHYLLQGG
+524 SPISTITFENATVKK
-537 RRDPEP
+537 
-543 HFHRYL
+543 

>member
-10 CLAMVLSVFAGCS
+10 CLAMVLTAFVGCS
-23 STPATEEGA
+23 STPATEESA
-32 SSSGEAAQGEAADS
+32 SSSGDAAQGEAADS
-46 EYKDTLVF
+46 EYKDTLVY
-54 AMNTDVQSM
+54 ALNTDVQSM

-83 LLKFQDDGTVVGDL
+83 LLKFEEDGTVVGDL

-143 GGLRTTEIIKMFTS
+143 GGLRTTEIIKMFTA

-201 GTSAEGE
+201 GNSVEGE
-208 NGTGPFKVVSWE
+208 NGTGPFRVVSWE

-227 ERFDDYFGTP
+227 ERFDDYFDTP

-242 VVYTIIPEA
+242 VVYTVIPEA

-261 EVDVIDKPTDEDLAR
+261 EVDVIDKPTDEDLTR
-276 LEADTENYTVLRKP
+276 LEADPENFTVLRKP

-304 IMSNTKVRQA
+304 IISNTKVRQA

-320 RQAIIDALFAGSAYP
+320 RQAIIDALFTGSAYP

-416 SWNGVTADEFDQ
+416 SWSGVTADEFDQ

-455 VHVRPG
+455 GLNDRNYGFYSNAEVDALIEQGMQETDQQKRVEIYKEAMEILYREDPAG
-461 RLSGPVYDRHPQQ
+461 FWLFDMYGLAITSSKVEGVTLSPISTITFENATVKK
-474 RLQLR
+474 
-479 LLLQR
+479 
-484 GSGCPH
+484 
-490 RAGYAGDRPAEA
+490 
-502 GGDLQGS
+502 
-509 HGDPVSGRPGRLLAL
+509 
-524 RYVWSGHYLLQGG
+524 
-537 RRDPEP
+537 
-543 HFHRYL
+543 

>member
-54 AMNTDVQSM
+54 AMNTDVQSL

-83 LLKFQDDGTVVGDL
+83 LLKFEDDGTVVGDL

-143 GGLRTTEIIKMFTS
+143 GGLRTTEIIKMFTA

-169 TDGPY
+169 TDAPY

-276 LEADTENYTVLRKP
+276 LEADTENFTVLRKP

-304 IMSNTKVRQA
+304 IISNTKVRQA

-320 RQAIIDALFAGSAYP
+320 RQAIIDALFTGSGYP

-366 AGYPDGFDTKIIT
+366 AGYPDGFDTKIVT

-416 SWNGVTADEFDQ
+416 SWNGITADEFDQ

-446 RGLYTTSDT
+446 RGLYTTSET
-455 VHVRPG
+455 G
-461 RLSGPVYDRHPQQ
+461 LNDRNYGFYSNAEVDALIEQGMQETDQQ
-474 RLQLR
+474 KRVEI
-479 LLLQR
+479 
-484 GSGCPH
+484 
-490 RAGYAGDRPAEA
+490 YKEA
-502 GGDLQGS
+502 MEILYRE
-509 HGDPVSGRPGRLLAL
+509 DPVAFWLFDMYGLAITSSKVEGVTL
-524 RYVWSGHYLLQGG
+524 SPISTITFENATVKK
-537 RRDPEP
+537 
-543 HFHRYL
+543 

>member
-10 CLAMVLSVFAGCS
+10 CLAMVLTVFVGCS

-32 SSSGEAAQGEAADS
+32 SASGDAAQGEAADS

-54 AMNTDVQSM
+54 AMNTDVQSL

-143 GGLRTTEIIKMFTS
+143 GGLRTTEIIKMFTA

-201 GTSAEGE
+201 GTSVEGE

-237 AKLQT
+237 AKLKT
-242 VVYTIIPEA
+242 VVYTVIPEA

-276 LEADTENYTVLRKP
+276 LEADTENFTVLRKP

-304 IMSNTKVRQA
+304 IISNTKVRQA

-320 RQAIIDALFAGSAYP
+320 RQAIIDALFTGSAYP

-346 YSDLGEI
+346 YSNLGEI

-366 AGYPDGFDTKIIT
+366 AGYPDGFDTKIVT

-416 SWNGVTADEFDQ
+416 SWNGITADEFDQ

-446 RGLYTTSDT
+446 RGLYTTSET
-455 VHVRPG
+455 G
-461 RLSGPVYDRHPQQ
+461 LNDRNYGFYSNAEVDALIEQGMQETDQQ
-474 RLQLR
+474 KRVEI
-479 LLLQR
+479 
-484 GSGCPH
+484 
-490 RAGYAGDRPAEA
+490 YKEA
-502 GGDLQGS
+502 MEILYRE
-509 HGDPVSGRPGRLLAL
+509 DPVAFWLFDMYGLAITSSKVEGVTL
-524 RYVWSGHYLLQGG
+524 SPISTITFENATVKK
-537 RRDPEP
+537 
-543 HFHRYL
+543 

>member
-10 CLAMVLSVFAGCS
+10 CLAMVLTVFAGCS

-32 SSSGEAAQGEAADS
+32 SASGDAAQGEAADS

-143 GGLRTTEIIKMFTS
+143 GGLRTTEIIKMFTA

-201 GTSAEGE
+201 GTSVEGE

-276 LEADTENYTVLRKP
+276 LEADTENFTVLRKP

-304 IMSNTKVRQA
+304 IISNTKVRQA

-320 RQAIIDALFAGSAYP
+320 RQAIIDALFTGSAYP

-346 YSDLGEI
+346 YSNLGEI

-366 AGYPDGFDTKIIT
+366 AGYPDGFDTKIVT

-416 SWNGVTADEFDQ
+416 SWNGITADEFDQ

-446 RGLYTTSDT
+446 RGLYTTSET
-455 VHVRPG
+455 G
-461 RLSGPVYDRHPQQ
+461 LNDRNYGFYSNAEVDALIEQGMQETDQQ
-474 RLQLR
+474 KRVEI
-479 LLLQR
+479 
-484 GSGCPH
+484 
-490 RAGYAGDRPAEA
+490 YKEA
-502 GGDLQGS
+502 MEILYRE
-509 HGDPVSGRPGRLLAL
+509 DPVAFWLFNMYGLAITSSKVEGVTL
-524 RYVWSGHYLLQGG
+524 SPISTITFENATVKK
-537 RRDPEP
+537 
-543 HFHRYL
+543 

>member
-83 LLKFQDDGTVVGDL
+83 LLKFEDDGTVVGDL

-143 GGLRTTEIIKMFTS
+143 GGLRTTEIIKMFTA

-191 DYIEQ
+191 DYIEK

-201 GTSAEGE
+201 GTSVEGE

-237 AKLQT
+237 AKLKT
-242 VVYTIIPEA
+242 VVYTVIPEA

-276 LEADTENYTVLRKP
+276 LEADTENFTVLRKP

-304 IMSNTKVRQA
+304 IISNTKVRQA

-320 RQAIIDALFAGSAYP
+320 RQAIIDALFTGSAYP

-366 AGYPDGFDTKIIT
+366 AGYPDGFDTKIVT

-404 EIEVWEWSALSA
+404 KIEVWEWSALSA
-416 SWNGVTADEFDQ
+416 SWNGITADEFDQ

-446 RGLYTTSDT
+446 RGLYTTSET
-455 VHVRPG
+455 G
-461 RLSGPVYDRHPQQ
+461 LNDRNYGFYSNAEVDALIEQGMQETDQQ
-474 RLQLR
+474 KRVEI
-479 LLLQR
+479 
-484 GSGCPH
+484 
-490 RAGYAGDRPAEA
+490 YKEA
-502 GGDLQGS
+502 MEILYRE
-509 HGDPVSGRPGRLLAL
+509 DPVAFWLFDMYGLAITSSKVEGVTL
-524 RYVWSGHYLLQGG
+524 SPISTITFENATVKK
-537 RRDPEP
+537 
-543 HFHRYL
+543 